1 MTVTVTL
8 LFANAAAA
16 AAALARIDSEVATP
30 LPKIE
35 AAEAQAPKPAKAAAT
50 PPAANTPP
58 SAGTSKA
65 DAPAPE
71 EFKYETLKSAA
82 LPLIPKLGAAPFNEI
97 ASTFGFASLRDLG
110 ANGTPAQ
117 WAEAYAKVQ
126 ALASGA

>member
-16 AAALARIDSEVATP
+16 AAALARIDAQDAAP

-35 AAEAQAPKPAKAAAT
+35 APAPAPKPAKAAAT
-50 PPAANTPP
+50 PTAAATPP
-58 SAGTSKA
+58 SAGT
-65 DAPAPE
+65 APTAAQAPE
-71 EFKYETLKSAA
+71 EFKYETLKAAA

-97 ASTFGFASLRDLG
+97 ASTFGFASLKDLG
-110 ANGTPAQ
+110 AKGTPAQ

-126 ALASGA
+126 ALAPAA